1 MESENCNLQFEICPP
16 SQIPL
21 LQFEICI
28 LKSAS
33 SEPDLAFEMPAE
45 AMHMLFGLG
54 SWRNAPFDT
63 HGQDVSGHTPDGRPK
78 NGAKPFDPDL
88 ARRPG
93 RRALG

>member
-1 MESENCNLQFEICPP
+1 MKAENCNLHFEICPP

-45 AMHMLFGLG
+45 AMHMLFGVASLVRRVRRRG
-54 SWRNAPFDT
+54 SLAN
-63 HGQDVSGHTPDGRPK
+63 GRV
-78 NGAKPFDPDL
+78 
-88 ARRPG
+88 
-93 RRALG
+93 